1 MAWNRCTG
9 AVIFLMPVK
18 GGRTIWHPDNLAPEN
33 LASDNL
39 ARENLASENLAP
51 DNLAPEK
58 IGTRTIWHRTIW
70 HRTIWHQGSKNGQF
84 CTKKATGQFG
94 TKIRKL
100 TIWRQH
106 YKTDNL
112 ESPFFDNFNQ
122 NCHQKTLELFY
133 LSDTLRKSSK
143 N

>member
-1 MAWNRCTG
+1 M
-9 AVIFLMPVK
+9 
-18 GGRTIWHPDNLAPEN
+18 
-33 LASDNL
+33 
-39 ARENLASENLAP
+39 AP
-51 DNLAPEK
+51 DNLAPRQFGTGK
-58 IGTRTIWHRTIW
+58 FGIGQFGTGKFGTWTIWHQTIW

-122 NCHQKTLELFY
+122 NCQQKTLELFY